1 MESLLTAQL
10 NQEGVHVYAKLR
22 PFMKIKT
29 DKGKEYYDIWF
40 ILEGR
45 GGKNYRITPYINYYY
60 SFFL

>member
-1 MESLLTAQL
+1 
-10 NQEGVHVYAKLR
+10 
-22 PFMKIKT
+22 MKIKT
-29 DKGKEYYDIWF
+29 DKGKEYYDLWF